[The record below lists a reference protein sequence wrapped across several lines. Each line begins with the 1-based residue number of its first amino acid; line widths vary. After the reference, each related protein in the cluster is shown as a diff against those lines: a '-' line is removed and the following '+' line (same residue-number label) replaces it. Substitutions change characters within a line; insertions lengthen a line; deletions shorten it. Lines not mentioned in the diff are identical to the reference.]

1 MKLLILLMVIWN
13 TIAFIMMGIDKRRAI
28 KDQERLSEKT
38 LLISAF
44 IMGAIGIG
52 GGALAFNHKTNKP
65 LFKIGIPLAL
75 IVNAGIIYGL
85 IHFNIV

>member
-13 TIAFIMMGIDKRRAI
+13 TIAFIMMGIR
-28 KDQERLSEKT
+28 EKT

>member
-28 KDQERLSEKT
+28 KDQERISEKT

-52 GGALAFNHKTNKP
+52 GG
-65 LFKIGIPLAL
+65 
-75 IVNAGIIYGL
+75 
-85 IHFNIV
+85 

>member
-28 KDQERLSEKT
+28 KDQERISEKT

-44 IMGAIGIG
+44 IM
-52 GGALAFNHKTNKP
+52 
-65 LFKIGIPLAL
+65 AL

>member
-1 MKLLILLMVIWN
+1 
-13 TIAFIMMGIDKRRAI
+13 
-28 KDQERLSEKT
+28 
-38 LLISAF
+38 
-44 IMGAIGIG
+44 MGAIGIG